1 MTQILKGK
9 PAADVLKEDIIKRVD
24 ELKGKGFPPKL
35 NVIRVGERADDI
47 SYEKSIIKNCEAL
60 GIEAQL
66 DQIPEDSTTEDLLK
80 LLEASNEDKTIN
92 GILIF
97 RPLPKHIDEEAI
109 KMAIDPGKD
118 VDCMSPINLEKVF
131 EGDFSSNVPATPMAA
146 IKIMEH
152 YGINLEGKNIAVI
165 NRSMVF
171 GRPFAMMALDRN
183 ATPMICHSRT
193 KDLADI
199 TKNMDIVVTAQGRAK
214 ALGKEYFNEDSI
226 IVDVGMSL
234 DSDGKLSG
242 DADFDNLEEYV
253 SMITPSPG
261 GVGAMT
267 TSILLEQV
275 VNSCDRMNK

>member
-1 MTQILKGK
+1 
-9 PAADVLKEDIIKRVD
+9 
-24 ELKGKGFPPKL
+24 
-35 NVIRVGERADDI
+35 
-47 SYEKSIIKNCEAL
+47 
-60 GIEAQL
+60 
-66 DQIPEDSTTEDLLK
+66 
-80 LLEASNEDKTIN
+80 
-92 GILIF
+92 
-97 RPLPKHIDEEAI
+97 
-109 KMAIDPGKD
+109 
-118 VDCMSPINLEKVF
+118 
-131 EGDFSSNVPATPMAA
+131 MAA

-193 KDLADI
+193 KDLAEI